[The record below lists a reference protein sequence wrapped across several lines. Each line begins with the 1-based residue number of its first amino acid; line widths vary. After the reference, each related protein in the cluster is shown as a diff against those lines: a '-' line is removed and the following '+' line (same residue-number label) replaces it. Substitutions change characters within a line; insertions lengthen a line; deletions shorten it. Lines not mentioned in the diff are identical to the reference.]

1 MGRLSVDLVK
11 SKQATIW
18 VILSLIGSSI
28 EPLVVKYAHQNGFM
42 SSQLMTL
49 KLIMG
54 GICFIPFLWKLQRP
68 SIGQLKQILFISLL
82 ALLTNYSIFLAVE
95 KLPVTVVITLIST
108 TPVFIGIIHTLKR
121 KVILKKQFWPALF
134 TVLLGVML
142 SVRNGGNFNSEEL
155 SVLGVLFVL
164 SAIMGSIIYRL
175 RVDELCNEIAP
186 IKISTYMFTI
196 NGVLGVLFLPFVPG
210 PKLEILPF
218 VVWLGV
224 AGAVANIGFIFA
236 IHVLGATKTSVVSL
250 LQRPMV
256 ILLAAIFFKENLD
269 SFQFLGVGMVILG
282 VWFAKS
288 EKVPLSQPI
297 INKQ

>member
-1 MGRLSVDLVK
+1 MDLVK
-11 SKQATIW
+11 RKQATIC

-28 EPLVVKYAHQNGFM
+28 EPLVVKYAHQSGFL

-54 GICFIPFLWKLQRP
+54 GICFLPFLWKLQRP
-68 SIGQLKQILFISLL
+68 SIGQLKQIFFISLL
-82 ALLTNYSIFLAVE
+82 ALLTNYSIFLAIE

-134 TVLLGVML
+134 TVLFGVML
-142 SVRNGGNFNSEEL
+142 SVRNGSNFNSTEL

-175 RVDELCNEIAP
+175 RVDELCNEISP
-186 IKISTYMFTI
+186 IKISTYMFTM
-196 NGVLGVLFLPFVPG
+196 NGVLGVLFLPFIPG
-210 PKLEILPF
+210 PELEILPF
-218 VVWLGV
+218 VVWLGL

-297 INKQ
+297 ISKQ

>member
-1 MGRLSVDLVK
+1 MDLVK